1 MNLTVSELLTV
12 VGRLDDAPGPD
23 TPRERFRR
31 FLAERIVDVP
41 SARTVIHECRQT
53 LGEQHQ
59 RAMQD
64 AIVLTGKLL
73 GFLTTFG
80 PYQHQPGTGWM
91 AGQWESRR
99 RLHVTLTLCAGQ
111 MPAADLDA
119 FARTVRSERT
129 PRATDVPRVGLCV
142 TTPTCAT
149 RSRLEE
155 AIRSRRHPDLR
166 LMTLDGLLH
175 MADMVA
181 AGQLTHDTVLQV
193 LNPDADLDSFLGLLD
208 RPTSAPSSPIDRP
221 DAPAPHVPQTSPT
234 KAFWLALVQLPG
246 DTPAAQFVDAVLA
259 KRRLLGVTP
268 ESQVER
274 AISPGDSIRVCITGE
289 GCVAD
294 AEVEQLV
301 TDASATVRDAE
312 RFAQVL
318 RLTAVNVYPR
328 PIAATPDLVRRL
340 EATLDGHTGAIATS
354 ISREE
359 FEVVVR
365 AAAADNP

>member
-1 MNLTVSELLTV
+1 
-12 VGRLDDAPGPD
+12 
-23 TPRERFRR
+23 
-31 FLAERIVDVP
+31 
-41 SARTVIHECRQT
+41 
-53 LGEQHQ
+53 
-59 RAMQD
+59 
-64 AIVLTGKLL
+64 
-73 GFLTTFG
+73 
-80 PYQHQPGTGWM
+80 
-91 AGQWESRR
+91 
-99 RLHVTLTLCAGQ
+99 
-111 MPAADLDA
+111 
-119 FARTVRSERT
+119 
-129 PRATDVPRVGLCV
+129 
-142 TTPTCAT
+142 
-149 RSRLEE
+149 
-155 AIRSRRHPDLR
+155 
-166 LMTLDGLLH
+166 MTLDGLLH

-208 RPTSAPSSPIDRP
+208 RPTPAPPSPIDRP
-221 DAPAPHVPQTSPT
+221 AAPAPDAPQTSSSSS

-268 ESQVER
+268 DSQIER

-312 RFAQVL
+312 RFGQVL
-318 RLTAVNVYPR
+318 RLTAVNVYPT

-340 EATLDGHTGAIATS
+340 EATLNGHTGAIATS

-359 FEVVVR
+359 FEVAVR
-365 AAAADNP
+365 AAAAENP

>member
-1 MNLTVSELLTV
+1 MNLTVTELLTV

-31 FLAERIVDVP
+31 FLTDRIVDVP
-41 SARTVIHECRQT
+41 SARAVIQECRQT

-59 RAMQD
+59 RALQD

-80 PYQHQPGTGWM
+80 PYHHQPATGPV

-99 RLHVTLTLCAGQ
+99 RLHVTLSVCAGQ
-111 MPAADLDA
+111 MAAAELDA
-119 FARTVRSERT
+119 FAKVVRSERT
-129 PRATDVPRVGLCV
+129 PRPTDVPRVGLCI
-142 TTPTCAT
+142 TAPTCAT
-149 RSRLEE
+149 RTRLEE
-155 AIRSRRHPDLR
+155 SIRSRRHPDLR
-166 LMTLDGLLH
+166 LLSLNGLLH
-175 MADMVA
+175 MAEMVG

-208 RPTSAPSSPIDRP
+208 RPPMATAPPTAVTDSPAA
-221 DAPAPHVPQTSPT
+221 DAPQASSS
-234 KAFWLALVQLPG
+234 KAFWLALVRLPG
-246 DTPAAQFVDAVLA
+246 DTPAAQFVESVIA

-268 ESQVER
+268 ESQVDR
-274 AISPGDSIRVCITGE
+274 TISPGDSIRVCIIGE

-301 TDASATVRDAE
+301 TDATSTVRDAE

-318 RLTAVNVYPR
+318 RLKAVNVYPT
-328 PIAATPDLVRRL
+328 PITATPDLVRRL
-340 EATLDGHTGAIATS
+340 EATLNGHTGAIAAS

-365 AAAADNP
+365 SAPLDRS